1 MVEAVSSSTRNRGSS
16 RSSSAN
22 TGHNDYGRKKC
33 EALAGNSNL
42 NGEDELQMAIGS
54 DKNATKQSCK
64 VAVIGAGAAG
74 LVAAREL
81 QREGHEVVVYEE
93 GEKVGGVWLY
103 NSDVEDDPLGLDPNR
118 CSVHSSMYASLR
130 TNLPREL
137 MGYLDY
143 PFLPRE
149 GRDVR
154 RFPRHEE
161 VASYLQDFAEEFN
174 LLLLVKFCT
183 KVEYVGIY
191 RGDGNTEA
199 DIVNDSSFK
208 QQLLREGCEDL
219 REDSANLET
228 RWVVRTRERRQA
240 VEKERDVLNF
250 ATGCEDQVTDVIFD
264 AVVICNG
271 HYSQPRV
278 AWIPGLEKWP
288 GKQMHSH
295 NYRIAEPFRDKV
307 VVVIGNGPSG
317 IDISL
322 ELISVAKEVHFC
334 AKKWDLSKDLF
345 WPLHE
350 GKLQCHLLVELVTED
365 GTVHF
370 QDGISCHVDVILH
383 CTGYL
388 YSFPFLDTHG
398 IVTVE
403 NSAVGPLFEHVFPPL
418 LAPSLSFVGLPF
430 KLQSKWIACILSKSS
445 SLPSTKDMMADVQS
459 FEVRLAEE
467 GIPKHYT
474 HNLDSCQFE
483 YDNWLAAQCGSE
495 PIESWRIKMY
505 KVAQKIRKLYPD
517 SYRDIWD
524 DYDLLDEA
532 QSYLLKLKTE
542 KHWK

>member
-307 VVVIGNGPSG
+307 
-317 IDISL
+317 
-322 ELISVAKEVHFC
+322 
-334 AKKWDLSKDLF
+334 
-345 WPLHE
+345 
-350 GKLQCHLLVELVTED
+350 ELVTED

-430 KLQSKWIACILSKSS
+430 KVVPFPLFELQSKWIACILSKSS